1 VIRHETHLEKP
12 WSVSDATLA
21 AGDLFLVLSVGLAR
35 AARITFNQDTLIDEK
50 NSIGGDDDD
59 FFVNLIS

>member
-1 VIRHETHLEKP
+1 M
-12 WSVSDATLA
+12 SDATLA